1 LIPIEESDG
10 LEPFQGRFV
19 SIWYTCGFF
28 GKSKNEMS
36 AEQLIVGR
44 LICELRRAARVALGP
59 GLPRRVIPYLSPEQ
73 SWVDLGC
80 PRVRAEDV
88 DLALVEAVEVSESG
102 SVAVTVGTNVTSINA
117 DTWIASGMLRA
128 QNGRLQMLKVC
139 TLPTQVS
146 RGVSL
151 VVTELGVIR
160 VSEIGFELL
169 EISPGVG
176 SDDVRRQVRAS
187 LHVAD
192 DVKRIQRCA

>member
-1 LIPIEESDG
+1 
-10 LEPFQGRFV
+10 
-19 SIWYTCGFF
+19 
-28 GKSKNEMS
+28 MS

-44 LICELRRAARVALGP
+44 LLCELRKAASIALGP
-59 GLPRRVIPYLSPEQ
+59 GLPKKVIPYLSPGQ
-73 SWVDLGC
+73 SWVDLAG
-80 PRVRAEDV
+80 PGVRTEYV

-102 SVAVTVGTNVTSINA
+102 NLAVAVGTNVTSISANK
-117 DTWIASGMLRA
+117 WIVAGMLRA
-128 QNGRLQMLKVC
+128 QNGNLQMVREC
-139 TLPTQVS
+139 TLPPQVS
-146 RGVSL
+146 RGASL

-176 SDDVRRQVRAS
+176 SDDIRRQVRAS